1 MLYKSIVSV
10 ALFGAAFA
18 APVEKRQVATINTA
32 VQQIMTSLTA
42 LDTSINAI
50 QGPADAMKV
59 VAASNNVQQT
69 LQTSTTMVN
78 AIQPISL
85 TDALGL
91 QQTTGALTTQVNTVV
106 TDLTAKKAIIQQAGQ
121 TQTTLQSLQ
130 QQRAAADGFAKA
142 VTSKVPANV
151 QNIAANQ
158 AGMVSA
164 ALDKGIAAF
173 GGPPAPAA

>member
-1 MLYKSIVSV
+1 MLYKSIISV

-18 APVEKRQVATINTA
+18 APHAKRQVATINTA
-32 VQQIMTSLTA
+32 VQSITDSLTQ
-42 LDTSINAI
+42 LDTAI
-50 QGPADAMKV
+50 KAIAGPADAMKV
-59 VAASNNVQQT
+59 LTASNNVQTT
-69 LQTSTTMVN
+69 LQTATTMVMG
-78 AIQPISL
+78 IQPISL

-106 TDLTAKKAIIQQAGQ
+106 TDLTAKKAIIDQAGQ
-121 TQTTLQSLQ
+121 TQATLQGLM
-130 QQRAAADGFAKA
+130 QQRAASDGFAKA
-142 VTSKVPANV
+142 VTSKVPAGV

-158 AGMVSA
+158 AGTVSA